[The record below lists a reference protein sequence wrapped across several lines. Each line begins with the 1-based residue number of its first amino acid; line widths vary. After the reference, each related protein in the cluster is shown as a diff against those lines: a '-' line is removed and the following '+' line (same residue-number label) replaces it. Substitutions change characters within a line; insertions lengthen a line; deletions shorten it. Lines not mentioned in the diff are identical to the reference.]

1 MFKKI
6 NLQYLISYL
15 GTLPF
20 IIVILDKFFLY
31 QLDPYIMQDFI
42 IYYSIIIFVFIGSI
56 NWNFKKKVPNYLIIY
71 GFLPS
76 VYSLILIILNLYLY
90 NIKILI
96 LLSVILLI
104 TQLFFD
110 FFLIFVNLKNKN
122 FFYFLRLPLTI
133 LISLILIII
142 MV

>member
-56 NWNFKKKVPNYLIIY
+56 NWNLKKNLTRYLTIY
-71 GFLPS
+71 GFFPS
-76 VYSLILIILNLYLY
+76 LASLFIILLNLYSYKVFLLLIILLLLQLVLDNFIYKKQLERKIYFFIRAPLTFLVVFSLILI
-90 NIKILI
+90 
-96 LLSVILLI
+96 
-104 TQLFFD
+104 QL
-110 FFLIFVNLKNKN
+110 
-122 FFYFLRLPLTI
+122 
-133 LISLILIII
+133 
-142 MV
+142 

>member
-56 NWNFKKKVPNYLIIY
+56 NWNLKKNLTRYLTIY
-71 GFLPS
+71 GFFPS
-76 VYSLILIILNLYLY
+76 LASLFIILLNLYSYKVFLLLIILLFLQLVLDNFIYKKQLERKIYFFIRAPLTFLVVFSLILI
-90 NIKILI
+90 
-96 LLSVILLI
+96 
-104 TQLFFD
+104 QL
-110 FFLIFVNLKNKN
+110 
-122 FFYFLRLPLTI
+122 
-133 LISLILIII
+133 
-142 MV
+142 